1 MTNELIVIPAF
12 IRKLMPHAS
21 DEELSRA
28 ADNFR
33 GYIALVLRI
42 HERIKREKDE
52 HDSPDQSGCATL
64 SPKEI

>member
-1 MTNELIVIPAF
+1 
-12 IRKLMPHAS
+12 MPHAS